1 MNRLT
6 THEEYP
12 HGAEGKSVDRLTGC
26 WCRGKFEAT
35 ACVEKLSRY
44 EDTGL
49 EPEEI
54 MGRMTLNGWIPV
66 EERLPDAGREVLAYI
81 KHNYADDGWRAY
93 RVFEYTDHWVG
104 MDNLCEVV
112 AWMPLPEPY
121 HPEVLHEA
129 GKETGQDAAA
139 PVLQPAT

>member
-54 MGRMTLNGWIPV
+54 MDGKMLTGWIPAA
-66 EERLPDAGREVLAYI
+66 EKLPKAKEDVLVCTKFGWILVAWYGPNGQRWHITPADAGITREDIA
-81 KHNYADDGWRAY
+81 
-93 RVFEYTDHWVG
+93 
-104 MDNLCEVV
+104 
-112 AWMPLPEPY
+112 AWMPLPKPFNPQNEDLVEDRY
-121 HPEVLHEA
+121 
-129 GKETGQDAAA
+129 GT
-139 PVLQPAT
+139 